1 MAGPSTKDMLAAKRA
16 AAQARQATERAAAAV
31 AVAVRGRVIKRTHL
45 HRHVLNHSYDR
56 IYL

>member
-1 MAGPSTKDMLAAKRA
+1 MLAAKRA